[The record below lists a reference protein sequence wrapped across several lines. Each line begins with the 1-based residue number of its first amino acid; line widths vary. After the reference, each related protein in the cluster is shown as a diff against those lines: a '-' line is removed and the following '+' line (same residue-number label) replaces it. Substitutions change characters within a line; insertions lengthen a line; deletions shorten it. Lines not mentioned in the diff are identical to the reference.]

1 MDLDKA
7 IKNNL
12 TYYKRVHEELK
23 ARKTRSNLTHLRKNW
38 LEKQK
43 VDNYQREYDR
53 IRGMLDN
60 SLTGQM
66 TQNILNKRKKDLEEL
81 GAKIIDQIV

>member
-12 TYYKRVHEELK
+12 SYYKRVHEDLK
-23 ARKTRSNLTHLRKNW
+23 ARKTRSNLIHLRKNW

-43 VDNYQREYDR
+43 VQNYQHEYDR
-53 IRGMLDN
+53 IRGILD
-60 SLTGQM
+60 STKTGHM
-66 TQNILNKRKKDLEEL
+66 TNDLLSSTEKL
-81 GAKIIDQIV
+81 VRNVGCSNY

>member
-12 TYYKRVHEELK
+12 SYYKRVHEDLK
-23 ARKTRSNLTHLRKNW
+23 ARKTRSNLIHLRKNW

-43 VDNYQREYDR
+43 VQNYQHEYDR
-53 IRGMLDN
+53 IRGILD
-60 SLTGQM
+60 STKTGHM
-66 TQNILNKRKKDLEEL
+66 TNDLLVQRKNLLETW
-81 GAKIIDQIV
+81 GAQIIDQIV

>member
-7 IKNNL
+7 IRNNL
-12 TYYKRVHEELK
+12 SYYKRVHEELK
-23 ARKTRSNLTHLRKNW
+23 ARKTRSNLTHLRNNW

-53 IRGMLDN
+53 IRGILA
-60 SLTGQM
+60 STLTGSI
-66 TQNILNKRKKDLEEL
+66 TTDLLNKRQETLKGL

>member
-23 ARKTRSNLTHLRKNW
+23 ARKTRSNLTHLRNNW

-53 IRGMLDN
+53 IRGILDN
-60 SLTGQM
+60 TKTGHM
-66 TQNILNKRKKDLEEL
+66 TNDIFVKRKKDLEEL
-81 GAKIIDQIV
+81 GAKIINQIV

>member
-23 ARKTRSNLTHLRKNW
+23 ARKTRSNLTHLRNNW

-43 VDNYQREYDR
+43 VNNYQREYDR
-53 IRGMLDN
+53 IRGILDKT
-60 SLTGQM
+60 LTGHV
-66 TQNILNKRKKDLEEL
+66 TNDLLDKRKKVLEDL
-81 GAKIIDQIV
+81 GAKNIDQIV

>member
-7 IKNNL
+7 IRNNL

-23 ARKTRSNLTHLRKNW
+23 ARKTRSNLTHLRNNW

-53 IRGMLDN
+53 IRGILAN
-60 SLTGQM
+60 TLTS
-66 TQNILNKRKKDLEEL
+66 TETTDALNKRREEL
-81 GAKIIDQIV
+81 KKMGAKIIDQIV

>member
-23 ARKTRSNLTHLRKNW
+23 ARKTRSNLTHLRNNW

-43 VDNYQREYDR
+43 VNNYQREYDR
-53 IRGMLDN
+53 IRGILDKT
-60 SLTGQM
+60 LTGHM
-66 TQNILNKRKKDLEEL
+66 TNDIFVKRKKRFRRF
-81 GAKIIDQIV
+81 GCKKY